1 MTPAALTAL
10 AAPRS
15 STAVLYDLYLLLKPR
30 VVALIV
36 LTTAAGYYL
45 GSGSPLDLGR
55 LALTL
60 LGTALAAGGA
70 LAINQHL
77 ERDLDARMRRTSGRP
92 LPAGRIEPLS
102 ALAWGVAL
110 VALGLPL
117 LTFAVD
123 PIAGL
128 VTTLTVGLYL
138 FAYTPLKRRSAL
150 CTVIGALP
158 GALPP
163 VTGWAAASGGLG
175 PGAFALFGILFFW
188 QLPHSLA
195 IARLY
200 RDDYGNA
207 GIRVLPVVDLGG
219 RLTGRQMVL
228 NALAL
233 LAASMLPGFAGIAGS
248 AYLVAALGLGIAFL
262 ALCVAFTRDDS
273 TRSARVVFLAS
284 LIYEPALFLALVL
297 DRTPR

>member
-1 MTPAALTAL
+1 MTPAALTVL
-10 AAPRS
+10 AAPRPA
-15 STAVLYDLYLLLKPR
+15 TAILHDFYLLLKPR

-36 LTTAAGYYL
+36 LTTAAGFYL

-92 LPAGRIEPLS
+92 LPAGRIEPLQ
-102 ALAWGVAL
+102 ALAFGVAL
-110 VALGLPL
+110 VAAGLPL

-175 PGAFALFGILFFW
+175 PGAIALFGILFFW

-200 RDDYGNA
+200 RDDYSNA

-219 RLTGRQMVL
+219 RRTGRQMVL

-248 AYLVAALGLGIAFL
+248 AYLVAALLLGTAFL